1 MSEEKRAMKTK
12 SLIRRG
18 YSSSSSKARSAIE
31 TVVGRGRIRSGC
43 QDFPKRA
50 SHEGASIEC
59 GNVRATT
66 PWPISDCRGVPL
78 AKFRQRYPETD
89 THSFFFLSV
98 WLRFFFF
105 FGGLSG
111 TRSRRHLYLVRP
123 PHPPTP
129 SDSSGSRLRK
139 RGFTTIRIQNFR
151 YLDRL
156 RIFPSI
162 HKSNRKSAVTSSHAA
177 ICTRGRFH
185 LSVAT
190 LTILSFHRC

>member
-1 MSEEKRAMKTK
+1 MRQREGNDSLADLRLSWSATCKVPSTIPRNGHPQLLL
-12 SLIRRG
+12 LIRL
-18 YSSSSSKARSAIE
+18 
-31 TVVGRGRIRSGC
+31 
-43 QDFPKRA
+43 A
-50 SHEGASIEC
+50 S
-59 GNVRATT
+59 
-66 PWPISDCRGVPL
+66 L
-78 AKFRQRYPETD
+78 
-89 THSFFFLSV
+89 L
-98 WLRFFFF
+98 FF

>member
-18 YSSSSSKARSAIE
+18 YSSSSSSSSKARSAIE

-105 FGGLSG
+105 LGVCPAHVPVVTCTSCGPRTHQL
-111 TRSRRHLYLVRP
+111 RPILPAVAYVNEASR
-123 PHPPTP
+123 
-129 SDSSGSRLRK
+129 
-139 RGFTTIRIQNFR
+139 Q
-151 YLDRL
+151 
-156 RIFPSI
+156 
-162 HKSNRKSAVTSSHAA
+162 
-177 ICTRGRFH
+177 
-185 LSVAT
+185 
-190 LTILSFHRC
+190 